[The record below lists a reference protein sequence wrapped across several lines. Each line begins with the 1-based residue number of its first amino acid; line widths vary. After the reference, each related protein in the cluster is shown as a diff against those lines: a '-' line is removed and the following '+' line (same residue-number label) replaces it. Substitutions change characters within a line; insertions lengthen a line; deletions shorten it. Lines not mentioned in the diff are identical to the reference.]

1 MDLKQLLQQ
10 TTIKTDKNH
19 IEHDTNGA
27 DETMDEPINDTI
39 TEPIDEPI
47 DESMDKPIDEPI
59 DEPITEPI
67 EESSA
72 NSEVEETIDPRF
84 AQPWNKLEKGMK
96 LNRFLVFI
104 ENETK
109 DKQLTDIQSQ
119 ALKQLLFKG
128 CDMGLFNKINDV
140 KYNSETGIIESVKQL
155 EFNDTSH
162 KYKLKTGG
170 SKGRSVSKSRSNID
184 RLMKK

>member
-10 TTIKTDKNH
+10 TTIKTETNH
-19 IEHDTNGA
+19 IEHDINGA
-27 DETMDEPINDTI
+27 DETMDEPVNDTI
-39 TEPIDEPI
+39 TEPNNETIGGLVE
-47 DESMDKPIDEPI
+47 KPVE
-59 DEPITEPI
+59 ETT
-67 EESSA
+67 EESST